1 MLGLADRGTRTRVTG
16 ALPTVNLLPASV
28 FEAMA
33 VRRLRRRFVLALVA
47 LVAVTA
53 AVWGLLGVR
62 IADAEDQE
70 EEAMARAAVL
80 TAEVA
85 ELAPVRDFTDAVA
98 RQEATVTATMASEV
112 LMSQVLAGLSAAT
125 PEGVSVESLGIT
137 LDPATV
143 AAVLAAAEAAEE
155 GAAEATP
162 DAAAPGGGASGQ
174 GTADLACAGPDPF
187 GTNPLVACV
196 TLSGTA
202 ASRAAVGQLVIELGS
217 AELFVEPF
225 VTTTNAEQGQVNFAG
240 TVGLDVSAV
249 SGRYADLSWILANG
263 AEQ

>member
-1 MLGLADRGTRTRVTG
+1 MLRLADRGTRTRVTG

-33 VRRLRRRFVLALVA
+33 VRRLRRRFLLALIA

-62 IADAEDQE
+62 IAAAESRE
-70 EEAMARAAVL
+70 EEAMARGAVL

-85 ELAPVRDFTDAVA
+85 ELAPVREFTDAVA
-98 RQEATVTATMASEV
+98 RQEATVTTTMASEV

-125 PEGVSVESLGIT
+125 PQGVSVESLGIT

-143 AAVLAAAEAAEE
+143 AAVLAAAEAAPE
-155 GAAEATP
+155 GEAGATP
-162 DAAAPGGGASGQ
+162 DATTPGGASGQ

-187 GTNPLVACV
+187 GTSPLVACV

-202 ASRAAVGQLVIELGS
+202 ESRAAVGQLVIELGS